1 MEMEVSGYTYNRDAT
16 HLLNPDSAE
25 YAKICGGDGIRVE
38 KAVDVLPAIKAAIAS
53 PRPYITDAI
62 VSPGEFV
69 MPPHV
74 TVEQACG
81 FGMVK
86 IKEGIL
92 GLKGDHAQ

>member
-53 PRPYITDAI
+53 PGPLSLMQLCHRA
-62 VSPGEFV
+62 SLSCHL
-69 MPPHV
+69 M
-74 TVEQACG
+74 
-81 FGMVK
+81 
-86 IKEGIL
+86 
-92 GLKGDHAQ
+92 